1 MRTYALLLSTA
12 KHDDVEPRDPSLELA
27 SPVVQSALRDD
38 DEMRAMDAAVELEVA
53 EEGDRLESLA
63 ESLDAQVVSDNVVW
77 NDERQERTI
86 SSARMPLIPL

>member
-1 MRTYALLLSTA
+1 
-12 KHDDVEPRDPSLELA
+12 
-27 SPVVQSALRDD
+27 
-38 DEMRAMDAAVELEVA
+38 MRAMDAAVELEVA